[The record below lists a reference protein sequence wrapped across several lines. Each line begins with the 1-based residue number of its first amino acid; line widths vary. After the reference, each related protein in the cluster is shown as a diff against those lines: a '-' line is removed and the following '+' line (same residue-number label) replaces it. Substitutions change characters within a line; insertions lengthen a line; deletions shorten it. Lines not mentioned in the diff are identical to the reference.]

1 IIRAQF
7 LDEVT
12 KAYEENPE
20 IPNLLTASRFAEVV
34 KYDLK
39 KLANFIEIAHWV
51 RVPAPAMDNA
61 FDYIIQLASPA
72 MISAQVSALQ
82 RDYFG
87 AHGYFKLK
95 GLGDPEVMTTK
106 EGKIREFHT
115 EWMLPERP
123 EKEWTS

>member
-1 IIRAQF
+1 
-7 LDEVT
+7 
-12 KAYEENPE
+12 
-20 IPNLLTASRFAEVV
+20 
-34 KYDLK
+34 DLK

-51 RVPAPAMDNA
+51 KVPATAMGNA
-61 FDYIIQLASPA
+61 FDYIIQLASPV
-72 MISAQVSALQ
+72 MVSAQVSALQ

-95 GLGDPEVMTTK
+95 GLDDSEVMTSK

-123 EKEWTS
+123 EKEI